1 MSKRIWKLT
10 GEVAKKAACREILA
24 SDEGY
29 VVTLAEPNRTLD
41 QNSLLHPI
49 LTEISKQALWMGKKR
64 PMLQWKTLM
73 VSAHAVATGQPAEMT
88 VGIEGEVVNLR
99 ESTAAMSKK
108 RFSSLVEYVLSWC
121 AENDILLPLNGGNLN
136 DIDFLQGLHGP
147 SIQQANRSAICSS
160 ERQAR

>member
-1 MSKRIWKLT
+1 MSKRILKLT
-10 GEVAKKAACREILA
+10 GNLARQAACRYINEEP
-24 SDEGY
+24 DGY
-29 VVTLAEPNRTLD
+29 VVTIAEPTRTLD

-49 LTEISKQALWMGKKR
+49 LTEISKQALWMGKKHQ
-64 PMLQWKTLM
+64 MLQWKTLM
-73 VSAHAVATGQPAEMT
+73 VSGHAVATGQPVEMT

-136 DIDFLQGLHGP
+136 DID
-147 SIQQANRSAICSS
+147 
-160 ERQAR
+160 